1 MSDAIEQPIQRRI
14 VEISAQAWARDGQP
28 SLLATLE
35 SSLAVVVR
43 ELFARSEC
51 ESIVQSV
58 FAARDEWTE
67 DFAGEQFA
75 LGRAFYTHVESGRAA
90 EYFADA
96 ARSNARVERVAPVL
110 QARMRTLYA
119 PMVGGVAVQRRGYC
133 GAAVHVFPAG
143 EKVAREGGVL
153 HFDVEGL
160 TPHQI
165 ARRIRAMTLVVM
177 LQPPSDGGGLRV
189 WSPVHPVDDPEDE
202 EPALVRYGVGD
213 AVLMD
218 SYRLH
223 QIEEFDGE
231 RDRVSVTLHGFH
243 LDRGRWETWF

>member
-1 MSDAIEQPIQRRI
+1 VSNTIEQQNQSRI
-14 VEISAQAWARDGQP
+14 IELSAQGWLRDDRP
-28 SLLATLE
+28 SLLATLD

-43 ELFARSEC
+43 GLFAADEC
-51 ESIVQSV
+51 EEFVRAV
-58 FAARDEWTE
+58 YEARDEWTV
-67 DFAGEQFA
+67 DFCGEQFA
-75 LGRAFYTHVESGRAA
+75 LGRAFYTHVESGRSA

-96 ARSNARVERVAPVL
+96 GRSNGRVERVVPGL
-110 QARMRTLYA
+110 QARMRELYGR
-119 PMVGGVAVQRRGYC
+119 MVGGVAAQRRGYC

-143 EKVAREGGVL
+143 EKVAREGGVV

-160 TPHQI
+160 TSHQI
-165 ARRIRAMTLVVM
+165 ARRVRAITVVVM
-177 LQPPSDGGGLRV
+177 LQPPSNGGGLRV
-189 WSPVHPVDDPEDE
+189 WSLMHPEDDPGDE
-202 EPALVRYGVGD
+202 EPTLVRYGVGD

-231 RDRVSVTLHGFH
+231 TDRVSVTLHGFH